1 MPVTMPWA
9 EQLTV
14 GMSLGFPVNVFTL
27 DNATTGVLDTGILDG
42 ALVAEP
48 VTQYAQ
54 AVSITRG
61 RSPNQNETQAGVA
74 TIVLNNNDR
83 RFDPINTSSPYWD
96 SATNTSGVQPRR
108 FVEIIS
114 NGEHLFQGAITAIN
128 ISYDTDFSTCTI
140 EASDDFTRLANMTIA
155 TAFTPPVEI
164 SGNRVTTI
172 LNLPEVNY
180 PLTQRAIDTGGKDL
194 QALQIDAGTNVLSYL
209 QQVALADQALLF
221 MDRNG
226 NIVYTDPVGTV
237 WNYDFAATFTDSAS
251 GVAIVPYTGIA
262 TITDQ
267 TFLYNRIVT
276 SKDGGIEYVV
286 DDTASQTSYGIQTY
300 SLTNLLLNED
310 SDAQALATELL
321 AKYKDPAYRFDD
333 MQFVFNGISVANQTV
348 MSSLEIGDNI
358 KIIRTFATGTPLT
371 VELYYQVER
380 LSHDITTGQ
389 HTCTVGL
396 GSLKTLIYE
405 FILNDAT
412 YGTLD
417 TSNAL
422 V

>member
-1 MPVTMPWA
+1 MAVTMPWA
-9 EQLTV
+9 EEIVV

-27 DNATTGVLDTGILDG
+27 DDPILGVLDEAILDG
-42 ALVAEP
+42 ALVAQP
-48 VTQYAQ
+48 VTQFAQ
-54 AVSITRG
+54 VVSINRG

-83 RFDPINTSSPYWD
+83 RFDPINEDSPYWD
-96 SATNTSGVQPRR
+96 TATNTSGVQPRR
-108 FVEIIS
+108 FVEITS

-128 ISYDTDFSTCTI
+128 ISYDTNFSTCTI

-155 TAFTPPVEI
+155 TAFTPPVQI

-172 LNLPEVNY
+172 LDLPEVNY
-180 PLTQRAIDTGGKDL
+180 PNDQRVIETGGKDL

-209 QQVALADQALLF
+209 QQCALADQALLF
-221 MDRNG
+221 MDRTG

-237 WNYDFAATFTDSAS
+237 WNYDIAATFTDSNEAT
-251 GVAIVPYTGIA
+251 GVIPYTGIS

-286 DDTASQTSYGIQTY
+286 DDVASQTSYGIQTY
-300 SLTNLLLNED
+300 SLTNLLLNENA
-310 SDAQALATELL
+310 DAEALATELL
-321 AKYKDPAYRFDD
+321 NKYKNPAYRFDD
-333 MQFVFNGISVANQTV
+333 MQFVLNGLTTANQTV
-348 MSSLEIGDNI
+348 MATLDIGDNI
-358 KIIRTFATGTPLT
+358 KIVRTFATGAPLT

-380 LSHDITTGQ
+380 VSHEITTGQ
-389 HTCTVGL
+389 HTCTIGL
-396 GSLKTLIYE
+396 GSLKTLIYQ
-405 FILNDAT
+405 FILDDAT

-422 V
+422 A